1 MSLTYARVSARRFS
15 TFYHW
20 AQLRLGGTSHPFVQL
35 ALLFDYMC
43 AFPTLGGGLAYAAAA
58 VSSGAHLPIGAVVCA
73 IGAVV
78 AFVVACLPV
87 CHKPR
92 RYMLVHG
99 LWHVLGAAAGFFLAT
114 GAGVVR

>member
-1 MSLTYARVSARRFS
+1 M
-15 TFYHW
+15 
-20 AQLRLGGTSHPFVQL
+20 QL

-43 AFPTLGGGLAYAAAA
+43 AFPTLGGGLAYAVAA

-73 IGAVV
+73 IGAVI
-78 AFVVACLPV
+78 AFVVATLPV

-99 LWHVLGAAAGFFLAT
+99 LWHVLGAVWLPVQAL
-114 GAGVVR
+114 